1 MKRPTSIELDDFVE
15 GWDGPQFVTTVTYG
29 GPLHGEGEFVT
40 FRHDDFFD
48 GDADFSMTRKEA
60 RKLRNFLNKCLEW

>member
-1 MKRPTSIELDDFVE
+1 MKRPTSVDLDDYVE

-29 GPLHGEGEFVT
+29 GYANDAEFVSV
-40 FRHDDFFD
+40 RHADFFL

-60 RKLRNFLNKCLEW
+60 RQLRNFLNKCLEW